1 MRNFEKEKFLK
12 TELGVNLEE
21 CVTSWNYALK
31 RMKEVD
37 YESGV
42 YKMME
47 DTLRHC
53 QSQWEVY
60 QMLIKQFYSVEYFI
74 FYDNEY
80 FGICTQDRNEWL
92 IKVER

>member
-21 CVTSWNYALK
+21 CITAWSYALK
-31 RMKEVD
+31 RMKEVE

-47 DTLRHC
+47 DILKQC
-53 QSQWEVY
+53 KAQWGVY
-60 QMLIKQFYSVEYFI
+60 QMAIKQFYGIEYF
-74 FYDNEY
+74 FTRDEY
-80 FGICTQDRNEWL
+80 FGVCTEDGSDWL
-92 IKVER
+92 IKLER